1 MKYTIY
7 KNGLSIMTGN
17 PDLCSELDNH
27 KDAKAHLE
35 MLGFPTECPIP
46 KVWENKFLCIFDDLM

>member
-17 PDLCSELDNH
+17 PDLCSEIDSH
-27 KDAKAHLE
+27 QDAKAHLE
-35 MLGFPTECPIP
+35 MVGFPTECPIP
-46 KVWENKFLCIFDDLM
+46 KV